1 MLVDVEGI
9 RVDFPY
15 EPYECQTLF
24 MRSVIAALT
33 NKQNAILESPTGT
46 GKTLSL
52 LCSTLAYV
60 RSLKEKFVL
69 DLPNMQTIQSQG
81 TSTPFR
87 SFSLPFQ
94 IIYAS
99 RTHSQLKQ
107 VVRELNK
114 TIYKS
119 SIKVA
124 FLAGREQ
131 LCLNDRVQKEA
142 NSNAKSQICR
152 TLIHSQRCHFYNK
165 LSQEDPFELQQIY
178 ATENDGNVMDIED
191 LVAAGKKMKHCPF
204 FRMRKTQPTA
214 DLVLLPYNYILDPK
228 IRETYQVKLAGN
240 ILIFDEAHNLGNIAE
255 ESISMSLST
264 ATVGG
269 CIHEAK
275 FVIEAMMEDVEEKRV
290 ENETANVPLH
300 ILERQQKQGGQEN
313 EKELPKLQRF
323 EEVLDGFWTKP
334 PKNQAPTENL
344 SGRVFPGETLV
355 GLFAQAG
362 IYAGNAPSIGLVID
376 RVGIYWMKREAE
388 KGHGGAMDEK
398 IAKLPEFAAFIS
410 RVFALGIDVSMD
422 QSIYDLFRLYVT
434 EVEGERNGFVMNYW
448 CFSPR
453 IAMRILQ
460 GKHPHSMLLASGTLS
475 PLPNFIES
483 MGISFLYTLENK
495 HAAKSS
501 QVLVRPIRQGVNRT
515 ELLGTF
521 QNRENPTYIH
531 AVGEIVHGVATN
543 VPQGILVFFPSYSQ
557 MTKFLNAWKTNLTR
571 GQSRWSSL
579 QDEKT
584 LCVEPSKRS
593 ETQLAFRE
601 FDLAV
606 REGKGAIMF
615 AMSEGIDF
623 ADCHCRA
630 VVIVGIPYP
639 PLMDPRVVLKRKF
652 LTDRHAKNKA
662 EMSPDDWYK
671 IEAIRAVN
679 QAMGRIIRH
688 KDDFGIVVLADS
700 RFATFPPHLY
710 PAWLRPS
717 FRAQDDPHRLFAEL
731 RRFFGERSASI
742 QRSQQEN
749 RVAYQRRRG
758 HVSVEEDRRTREE
771 VQAASFIQMARDY
784 GVELDGA
791 ENRTPASS
799 SSAAPKRPN
808 PPSGDEAAAQTK
820 KRKIVKIVRNTN
832 RPPAADQTASSSE
845 KEAGGAKSSLF
856 S

>member
-1 MLVDVEGI
+1 MLVDVDGI

-69 DLPNMQTIQSQG
+69 DLPNVQTIQSQG
-81 TSTPFR
+81 AADSALQTRLFP
-87 SFSLPFQ
+87 Q

-107 VVRELNK
+107 VIRELNK

-131 LCLNDRVQKEA
+131 LCLNDRVQKES
-142 NSNAKSQICR
+142 NSNAKSQVCR

-165 LSQEDPFELQQIY
+165 LSEEDPFELQQVY

-214 DLVLLPYNYILDPK
+214 DLILLPYNYILDPK

-264 ATVGG
+264 ATVGS

-275 FVIEAMMEDVEEKRV
+275 FVIEAMMADAEEKRV
-290 ENETANVPLH
+290 ENERSNVPLH

-313 EKELPKLQRF
+313 EKELPKLQVEEVAQLLDFLQRF
-323 EEVLDGFWTKP
+323 EEVLDGFWTNP
-334 PKNQAPTENL
+334 PKNQTPTENVP
-344 SGRVFPGETLV
+344 GRVFPGETLV
-355 GLFAQAG
+355 
-362 IYAGNAPSIGLVID
+362 
-376 RVGIYWMKREAE
+376 EAE
-388 KGHGGAMDEK
+388 KGHGGAMAEK

-410 RVFALGIDVSMD
+410 RVFALGFDVSMD

-434 EVEGERNGFVMNYW
+434 EVEGENNGFVMNYW

-571 GQSRWSSL
+571 GHSRWSSL

-615 AMSEGIDF
+615 AVCRGKMSEGIDF

-652 LTDRHAKNKA
+652 LTYRHAKNKA

-671 IEAIRAVN
+671 IEAIRA
-679 QAMGRIIRH
+679 
-688 KDDFGIVVLADS
+688 DDFGIVVLADS

-717 FRAQDDPHRLFAEL
+717 FRAQDDPQHLFAEL

-784 GVELDGA
+784 GVELDGT
-791 ENRTPASS
+791 ENRAHRLFRRPETPDPAGRQRGGRPIEE
-799 SSAAPKRPN
+799 AEDGEDRPEHEPTAGRRTKR
-808 PPSGDEAAAQTK
+808 
-820 KRKIVKIVRNTN
+820 R
-832 RPPAADQTASSSE
+832 PAAR
-845 KEAGGAKSSLF
+845 KEAGGAAKSSLF